1 MQLNKKTGAV
11 YLILIGDCLHLKKKE
26 KERKAEDRHPTG
38 SREKPTQQLNPA

>member
-11 YLILIGDCLHLKKKE
+11 YLILIGDCLHLKKE
-26 KERKAEDRHPTG
+26 KERKAKDRHPTG

>member
-11 YLILIGDCLHLKKKE
+11 YFILIGDCLQLKE
-26 KERKAEDRHPTG
+26 KEKDRHPTG